1 MIKIRLLREFQPSYF
16 KKKSDH
22 WSLFFLILINE
33 LV

>member
-16 KKKSDH
+16 KKKATTGR
-22 WSLFFLILINE
+22 FFLLILINE